1 MRLRRLNERKSMLPA
16 DRRHKVLWREPA
28 VPAVMLVAVGL
39 FARDSTHLSYEALV
53 FPSVL
58 IVVVL
63 ATLAWTLVVYL
74 RSDTSVAQPATG
86 EDDEGG
92 PIIAA
97 TPWMLVALPA
107 VLVASFN
114 YFGVLSA
121 LILLVL
127 GGQAIFGLRSPL
139 RSLLIAIAVVA
150 PTYAV
155 FKFVLYARFPV
166 GILGVG

>member
-1 MRLRRLNERKSMLPA
+1 MSSPSQPQRK
-16 DRRHKVLWREPA
+16 HQLWRELA

-39 FARDSTHLSYEALV
+39 FAYDSTHLSYEALV

-63 ATLAWTLVVYL
+63 ATLTWAMVAYL
-74 RSDTSVAQPATG
+74 KGDSPVAQPADG
-86 EDDEGG
+86 EDDEEGG

-114 YFGVLSA
+114 YLGVLPA
-121 LILLVL
+121 LILLVF
-127 GGQAIFGLRSPL
+127 GGQVIFGLRSPL
-139 RSLLIAIAVVA
+139 RSLLIAVAVVA

-155 FKFVLYARFPV
+155 FKFVLYARFPA
-166 GILGVG
+166 GILGIG